1 MGIVDFYSMH
11 NNTYK
16 PSTIIIEPSELEYTE
31 FQWKH
36 TGQLELETE
45 QVESAKACT
54 LFQVSTL
61 FLQK

>member
-1 MGIVDFYSMH
+1 MH

-16 PSTIIIEPSELEYTE
+16 PCTIIIEPSELEYTRVPM
-31 FQWKH
+31 KALG
-36 TGQLELETE
+36 GQLELETE